1 MLFSMPPSRTSG
13 ISLGWSEPAF
23 PDKGG
28 GTMSDFQIIESL
40 CALAEEQNAI
50 IRAMNLRLGELGVA
64 FGEDELAAADEHY
77 RRLLGR
83 ETSRKGG
90 DTSDTD

>member
-1 MLFSMPPSRTSG
+1 MPPSRTSG

-28 GTMSDFQIIESL
+28 GTMSGFQIIESL

-50 IRAMNLRLGELGVA
+50 IRAMNLRLGELGAA
-64 FGEDELAAADEHY
+64 FGEDELSAADEALG
-77 RRLLGR
+77 RLLGR
-83 ETSRKGG
+83 ENQPERG
-90 DTSDTD
+90 

>member
-1 MLFSMPPSRTSG
+1 MSG
-13 ISLGWSEPAF
+13 
-23 PDKGG
+23 
-28 GTMSDFQIIESL
+28 FQIIESL

-64 FGEDELAAADEHY
+64 DEHY